1 MRRCIDTIIHDQAV
15 GPVPDGTPPST
26 EAAPPE
32 VPAVP
37 PAPEPVAELDPEPV
51 APAIGQRTAP
61 VDAVAATRR
70 RPKE

>member
-37 PAPEPVAELDPEPV
+37 PAPEPVAELDPEPEPTLSPLAELV
-51 APAIGQRTAP
+51 TGTP
-61 VDAVAATRR
+61 RR